1 MHSGALIN
9 KELTI
14 KLIRIMTNGL
24 KLITAIFLMVFVSQN
39 IIAQK
44 SIDKK
49 TLVTIGDQNVTVAE
63 FMKTYSKNNAYEEE
77 KDKEGAIEDY
87 LNLFV
92 NFKLKVMEAEARQMD
107 TIPSFI
113 RELHGYRTQLAKP
126 YFIDESVNEAL
137 LEEAYNRKLYDI
149 RASHILIRVDETA
162 APADTLEA
170 YNRIMEIRKE
180 IIAGKDFGDAA
191 VEYSEDPSAKDQE
204 AIPNKQRFRKG
215 NKGDL
220 GFFTVFNMV
229 YPFENAAYNT
239 PVGEISQPVRTQ
251 FGYHLLK
258 VDSKTDALGT
268 AQVAHIYVSLRPDAT
283 SEDSIRKAEKINNIY
298 AKIQDGMSF
307 EDAVVEFS
315 EDKGSAKNKG
325 QLSKFTCNKVVPEFV
340 IVAKEKKPGE
350 ISEPIRTLYG
360 FHIIKVISRKT
371 PGTFEEEKEK
381 LKERLAKD
389 SRTQKSEEAV
399 IVKIKDKNNYK
410 VYAKAKEAVFAA
422 IDSTVLEG
430 KFVADSNLAM
440 TKVLYKIAKEKHLQ
454 SEFIEYV
461 LKNQKKQP
469 KLSREVYLQQLFEEM
484 TVIELLAYED
494 KHLEENYPEF
504 AALMQEYHDGILL
517 FNLTDQMVWNKA
529 IIDTLGQREYYNN
542 HRNEYMWGERVDAT
556 IFNMRKPEEVDAAMK
571 IILANENA
579 GDAARLLSE
588 DSINSVRIVPGVFE
602 KGNNKYVDQVEW
614 VTGLSAPMKSDVE
627 TLVVAVR
634 INEVIPPQ
642 PKELK
647 EARGLVT
654 ADYQNFLEKKW
665 IEELK
670 TKYPVSINQEILDA
684 LISRENS
691 TK

>member
-1 MHSGALIN
+1 
-9 KELTI
+9 
-14 KLIRIMTNGL
+14 MTNVL
-24 KLITAIFLMVFVSQN
+24 KLITAIFLVVFASQN
-39 IIAQK
+39 IFAQK

-49 TLVTIGDQNVTVAE
+49 TLVTIGNEDVTVAE

-77 KDKEGAIEDY
+77 KNQEGAIEEY
-87 LNLFV
+87 LKLFV

-113 RELHGYRTQLAKP
+113 RELNGYRTQLAKP
-126 YFIDESVNEAL
+126 YFVDESVNEAL

-180 IIAGKDFGDAA
+180 ILAGKDFGEAA

-215 NKGDL
+215 NRGDL

-298 AKIQDGMSF
+298 AKIQDGMTF
-307 EDAVVEFS
+307 EEAVVEFS

-340 IVAKEKKPGE
+340 VIAKELKPGE

-360 FHIIKVISRKT
+360 FHIVKVISRKT

-389 SRTQKSEEAV
+389 SRTHKSEEAV
-399 IVKIKDKNNYK
+399 IAKIKDKNNFK
-410 VYAKAKEAVFAA
+410 VYSKAKVAIFAS
-422 IDSTVLEG
+422 IDSTLLEG
-430 KFVADSNLAM
+430 KFVADSNVAF
-440 TKVLYKIAKEKHLQ
+440 TKTLYKIANEKHLQ
-454 SEFIEYV
+454 SEFIDYV
-461 LKNQKKQP
+461 LKHQKKQV
-469 KLSREVYLQQLFEEM
+469 KLGREVYLEQLFTEM
-484 TVIELLAYED
+484 IEKELLAYED
-494 KHLEENYPEF
+494 RHLEDNYPEF
-504 AALMQEYHDGILL
+504 ADLMKEYHDGILL
-517 FNLTDQMVWNKA
+517 FNLTDEMVWNKA
-529 IIDTLGQREYYNN
+529 VIDTVGQKEYYNN
-542 HRNEYMWGERVDAT
+542 HRDEYMWGERVDAT
-556 IFNMRKPEEVDAAMK
+556 IFNMRNPEEVDAAME

-579 GDAARLLSE
+579 GDAARVLSE
-588 DSINSVRIVPGVFE
+588 DSIKSVRIVPGVFE

-642 PKELK
+642 HKELK

-654 ADYQNFLEKKW
+654 ADYQNFLEEKW
-665 IEELK
+665 VEELK
-670 TKYPVSINQEILDA
+670 TKYPVNINQEILDA
-684 LISRENS
+684 LINRENS